1 MASVFYGINRGE
13 NSFNVATGSS
23 TQSKD
28 FEIQVDLTNSP
39 TKLELRSAIVNLLA
53 YVDRENWT
61 GA

>member
-13 NSFNVATGSS
+13 TTFQVATGAS

-28 FEIQVDLTNSP
+28 FEIQVNLTNNP
-39 TKLELRSAIVNLLA
+39 TKLELRTAITNLLGFI
-53 YVDRENWT
+53 DRENYT

>member
-13 NSFNVATGSS
+13 GDTSVATGAS

-28 FEIQVDLTNSP
+28 FEIQVDLTNTP
-39 TKLELRSAIVNLLA
+39 TKLELRNAVLHLLT
-53 YVDRENWT
+53 YIDRNDWT